1 LLVLPETSREFSRSR
16 REQKSRVLGET
27 NQLGLVGGWFC
38 NPFQLIPFEGLLR
51 YRRTACSGF
60 IGYMLA
66 QQSSALARLLQE
78 LLPKAV
84 STVLCLQHVHV
95 GKGFIRESMTSCK
108 HTAQTRTREGQAE
121 GALKRDI
128 PIAGAISLQDIGLP
142 LEVLALSVAMV
153 EGERGS
159 FFLQSCEKV
168 HRLCPCAYGCSLS
181 LLQMLKGG
189 VLCLCWLA
197 LASALRCPDGGLC
210 EDESTCC
217 PSPSGRYGCCP
228 LPHAVCCED
237 HKHCCF
243 EGTVCDVKHSE
254 CLNKTASVPWVEKVS
269 VSSFPMFHSGPED
282 NDYQNVCPDNTR
294 CPWEYT
300 CLQTAAGSY
309 GCCPLPQAV
318 SCADGRHCCPEGYQ
332 CSEDGTSCTRSK
344 ELSGARAIICPD
356 GESECPSH
364 ATCCPLPDGS
374 WGCCPLEQAVCCD
387 DKKHC
392 CPQGTRCD
400 MQHSR
405 CLSGTKEMP
414 MWSKVSA
421 RKRAEGQRV
430 LDVNCP
436 DGVSKCPDNTTCCQK
451 EGGGY
456 GCCPLPDAVC
466 CTDHVHCC
474 PSDERRS
481 ISPVTYRCPGLCTPV
496 VAGAPWACN
505 VGDVK
510 QLPPP
515 LFCAALTE
523 GDVNCPDGVSKCP
536 DNTTCC
542 QKEGGGYGCCPLPD
556 PEQEKKILNRLVREA
571 KNTKT
576 VEASYGVAQLIAK
589 AGKPRTIGE
598 NLISDLKSVLDEAV
612 KIVNFMK
619 SRPVQSRLFRVL
631 HGEMGSDHVQLLL
644 HTEVRWLSRA
654 KVLTRLFELRDE
666 NKCSSQPPS
675 QLITEHLQ
683 GLRTQLRDYFPAPDV
698 RFSWV
703 ENPFVNLS
711 EEALASLSTQ
721 EDFLMPFPTNAV
733 CCNDHVHCCPSG
745 TTCDLEH
752 GTCSSAG
759 RQTPLQKKL
768 PALLEDEEALTEGD
782 VNCPDGVSKCPD
794 NTTCCQKEGGGYGCC
809 PLPDGGPTP
818 SPEWDGASVAHA
830 NVCCSQAVCCTDH
843 VHCCPSGTTCDL
855 EHGMCSSAGRQTP
868 LQKKLP
874 ALLEDEEALTEG
886 DVNCPDGVSKC
897 PDNTTCCQKEGGGY
911 GCCPLPDAVCCN
923 DHVHCC
929 PSGTTCDL
937 EHGTCSSA
945 GRQTPL
951 QKKLPA
957 LLEDEEALTERDVNC
972 PDGVSK
978 CPDNT
983 TCCQKE
989 GGGYGCCPLPDA
1001 VCCNDHVHCCPSG
1014 TTCDLEHGMC
1024 SSAGRQ
1030 TPLQKKLPALLE
1042 DEEDER
1048 RSISP
1053 VTYRCPDG
1061 VSKCPDNTTCCQK
1074 EGGGYGCCPLPD
1086 AVCCNDHVHCCP
1098 SGTTCDLEH
1107 GMCSSAGRQTPL
1119 QKKLPALLEAKSVK
1133 CNDTAYCPH
1142 DTTCCKTAKGE
1153 WACCP
1158 FPEAVCCEDH
1168 AHCCPQGTT
1177 CDLAAGY
1184 CKSSTQSVP
1193 WLEKVPA
1200 KMGEPIGPGG
1210 DKGVKC
1216 DPETSCAAGTTCCQL
1231 PTGKWG
1237 CCPLVKGV
1245 CCSDHEHCCPQGYSC
1260 NIKAGTCEK
1269 RRAGIPWVSRSIPVV
1284 RVSPSELRP
1293 RRDVQCDD
1301 EHRCPG
1307 SQTCCRTSSG
1317 SWGCCPFPKAVCCD
1331 DQKHC
1336 CPSGYKCDGAGGSCV
1351 RDGRLTWDMFFT
1363 ERERALN
1370 HNTL

>member
-1 LLVLPETSREFSRSR
+1 
-16 REQKSRVLGET
+16 
-27 NQLGLVGGWFC
+27 
-38 NPFQLIPFEGLLR
+38 
-51 YRRTACSGF
+51 
-60 IGYMLA
+60 
-66 QQSSALARLLQE
+66 
-78 LLPKAV
+78 
-84 STVLCLQHVHV
+84 
-95 GKGFIRESMTSCK
+95 
-108 HTAQTRTREGQAE
+108 
-121 GALKRDI
+121 
-128 PIAGAISLQDIGLP
+128 
-142 LEVLALSVAMV
+142 
-153 EGERGS
+153 
-159 FFLQSCEKV
+159 
-168 HRLCPCAYGCSLS
+168 
-181 LLQMLKGG
+181 MLKGG

-210 EDESTCC
+210 EDGSTCC
-217 PSPSGRYGCCP
+217 RSPSGRYSCCP

-254 CLNKTASVPWVEKVS
+254 CLNKTSSVPWVEKVHAQS

-282 NDYQNVCPDNTR
+282 NNYQNVCPDNTR
-294 CPWEYT
+294 CPWEYA

-374 WGCCPLEQAVCCD
+374 WGCCPLVQAICCD

-414 MWSKVSA
+414 MWSKISA
-421 RKRAEGQRV
+421 RKRAGGQRV

-456 GCCPLPDAVC
+456 GCCPFPDAVC
-466 CTDHVHCC
+466 CT
-474 PSDERRS
+474 
-481 ISPVTYRCPGLCTPV
+481 
-496 VAGAPWACN
+496 
-505 VGDVK
+505 
-510 QLPPP
+510 
-515 LFCAALTE
+515 
-523 GDVNCPDGVSKCP
+523 
-536 DNTTCC
+536 
-542 QKEGGGYGCCPLPD
+542 
-556 PEQEKKILNRLVREA
+556 
-571 KNTKT
+571 
-576 VEASYGVAQLIAK
+576 
-589 AGKPRTIGE
+589 
-598 NLISDLKSVLDEAV
+598 
-612 KIVNFMK
+612 
-619 SRPVQSRLFRVL
+619 
-631 HGEMGSDHVQLLL
+631 
-644 HTEVRWLSRA
+644 
-654 KVLTRLFELRDE
+654 
-666 NKCSSQPPS
+666 
-675 QLITEHLQ
+675 
-683 GLRTQLRDYFPAPDV
+683 
-698 RFSWV
+698 
-703 ENPFVNLS
+703 
-711 EEALASLSTQ
+711 
-721 EDFLMPFPTNAV
+721 
-733 CCNDHVHCCPSG
+733 DHVHCCPSG

-752 GTCSSAG
+752 GMCSSAE

-768 PALLEDEEALTEGD
+768 PALLEVKEALTEGD

-809 PLPDGGPTP
+809 PFPD
-818 SPEWDGASVAHA
+818 
-830 NVCCSQAVCCTDH
+830 AVCCTDH
-843 VHCCPSGTTCDL
+843 LHCCPSGTTCDL
-855 EHGMCSSAGRQTP
+855 EHNRCTSAERQTP

-874 ALLEDEEALTEG
+874 ALLEVKEALTEG

-911 GCCPLPDAVCCN
+911 GCCPFPDAVCCT

-937 EHGTCSSA
+937 EHGMCSSA
-945 GRQTPL
+945 ERQTPL

-957 LLEDEEALTERDVNC
+957 LLEVKEALTEGDVNC

-989 GGGYGCCPLPDA
+989 GGGYGCCPFPDA
-1001 VCCNDHVHCCPSG
+1001 VCCTDHVHCCPSG

-1024 SSAGRQ
+1024 SSAERQ

-1042 DEEDER
+1042 VKEALTEGD
-1048 RSISP
+1048 
-1053 VTYRCPDG
+1053 VNCPDG

-1074 EGGGYGCCPLPD
+1074 EGGGYGCCPFPD
-1086 AVCCNDHVHCCP
+1086 AVCCTDHLHCCP

-1107 GMCSSAGRQTPL
+1107 NTCTSAERQTPL
-1119 QKKLPALLEAKSVK
+1119 QKKLPALLEVKEALTEGDVNCPDGVSKCPDNTTCCQKEGGGYGCCPFPDAVCCTDHLHCCPSGTTCDLEHNTCTSAERQTPLQKKLPALLEVKSVK

-1158 FPEAVCCEDH
+1158 FPKAVCCEDH

-1177 CDLAAGY
+1177 CDLTAGY
-1184 CKSSTQSVP
+1184 CKSSTLSVP
-1193 WLEKVPA
+1193 WLEKEPA
-1200 KMGEPIGPGG
+1200 KTGEPIGPGG
-1210 DKGVKC
+1210 EKGVKC

-1269 RRAGIPWVSRSIPVV
+1269 RHEGVPWVSRSFPAVL
-1284 RVSPSELRP
+1284 VSPSEQRP
-1293 RRDVQCDD
+1293 RRDVQCDE
-1301 EHRCPG
+1301 EHRCPD
-1307 SQTCCRTSSG
+1307 SQTCCRTSSS

-1336 CPSGYKCDGAGGSCV
+1336 CPSGYSCDGAGGSCV